1 MFDNVNKEFRNAS
14 RLVCS
19 FVEIDFV
26 VFCFISLIV
35 LIAIVV
41 VVVAVVAVLFGC
53 SCLSVIL
60 VHFHFY

>member
-26 VFCFISLIV
+26 VFCFISRSVVIV

-41 VVVAVVAVLFGC
+41 VVVVVV
-53 SCLSVIL
+53 
-60 VHFHFY
+60 